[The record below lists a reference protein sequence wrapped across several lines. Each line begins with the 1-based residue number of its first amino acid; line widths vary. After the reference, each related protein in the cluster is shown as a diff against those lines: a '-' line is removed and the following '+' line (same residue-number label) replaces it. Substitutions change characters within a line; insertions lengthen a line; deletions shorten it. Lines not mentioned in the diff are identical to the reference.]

1 MKISRQEIIEKTKN
15 LTDQQN
21 IDERVASQENL
32 KSVLQHDSRFFISQ
46 LLQKRQKEQSER
58 RLQCKD
64 VPINDRHGAISC

>member
-46 LLQKRQKEQSER
+46 LLEKRKKEQSER

-64 VPINDRHGAISC
+64 VPINDRNGAISC